1 MSVKNEVID
10 GVNVRVPAEPHKLLF
25 EQNQSHFI
33 GCNLTNA
40 QRFYSKYG
48 RDVSPDALLF
58 KKKALQVLSIVVEV
72 LDHLGVRF
80 WLSSGTCLGEWFSY
94 VVEFVELSLWPL
106 HDLKVH
112 CFHVLITGKLQVGG
126 CPIHWYNEIPE
137 ILCKHHKVSL
147 RHKVSA
153 DL

>member
-10 GVNVRVPAEPHKLLF
+10 GVNLRVPAEPHKLIF
-25 EQNQSHFI
+25 AQNESRFI

-72 LDHLGVRF
+72 LDRLGVRF
-80 WLSSGTCLGEWFSY
+80 WLSSGTCLGEGFSC
-94 VVEFVELSLWPL
+94 VVEFVM
-106 HDLKVH
+106 
-112 CFHVLITGKLQVGG
+112 VGG
-126 CPIHWYNEIPE
+126 HCM
-137 ILCKHHKVSL
+137 SL
-147 RHKVSA
+147 KCTA
-153 DL
+153 FMC